1 EKAMA
6 KNMSVARI
14 ARYTSANIGKAERHN
29 ERKNDTYENL
39 NVDPERIRMNVHF
52 KDPGKSSFMEIL
64 AEKEERGEVS
74 RKNLRQDATLFN
86 EMIIDV
92 NTIYFEEHGGYEFAK
107 QFYEEAF
114 HFAEKKYGSENIVS
128 AVMHADEINQAATE
142 EFGHPVYHYHLHVI
156 AIPIV
161 KKEVRWTKRCKDP
174 ELVGTVKEVINQISH
189 SKKWESKTPELDE
202 LGNPILRANG
212 KPKFIK
218 SYSILQDEL
227 FEHMQEAGFR
237 DFERGERGS
246 TAEHLSSLQY
256 QYQKD
261 LERKAE
267 LEKMIEIETL
277 KYEPAR
283 NAFQMYQQLDS
294 IGKKKSITGKIIVD
308 ETDFKKLKALAKEG
322 LSSRSVIA
330 QLKEDVNYYK
340 RRFAEKAAS
349 VEKLQDKLKE
359 MNELCRPYLD
369 AMKRFPEKMKT
380 FLDDLLKIPEKEKQL
395 THETPKVKTKKKKRD
410 EWSR

>member
-1 EKAMA
+1 MA

-14 ARYTSANIGKAERHN
+14 VRYTSANIGKAERHN
-29 ERKNDTYENL
+29 ERKNDSYENL
-39 NVDPERIRMNVHF
+39 NVDPERIGMNIHF
-52 KDPGKSSFMEIL
+52 KDPEGSSYMEIL
-64 AEKEERGEVS
+64 SEKEKLGEVS
-74 RKNLRQDATLFN
+74 RKNLRQDATLFD

-92 NTIYFEEHGGYEFAK
+92 NTMYFEERGGYEYAK

-114 HFAEKKYGSENIVS
+114 HFAEKKFGSENIVS

-142 EFGHPVYHYHLHVI
+142 ECGHPVYHYHLHVI
-156 AIPIV
+156 AIPVV

-174 ELVGTVKEVINQISH
+174 QLVGTVKEVINQISH
-189 SKKWESKTPELDE
+189 SKKWESKTPELDA
-202 LGNPILRANG
+202 LGNPVLRANG

-246 TAEHLSSLQY
+246 TAQHLSSLQY

-277 KYEPAR
+277 KYEPAH

-308 ETDFKKLKALAKEG
+308 EADFKKLKALAKEG

-349 VEKLQDKLKE
+349 VEKLQDRLKE
-359 MNELCRPYLD
+359 MTELCQPYLD
-369 AMKRFPEKMKT
+369 AMKRFPEKIKT
-380 FLDDLLKIPEKEKQL
+380 FLDNLLKAPEKEKQL
-395 THETPKVKTKKKKRD
+395 AHEAPKVKTKKKKRD

>member
-1 EKAMA
+1 MA
-6 KNMSVARI
+6 KNMSVARVV
-14 ARYTSANIGKAERHN
+14 RYTSANIGKAERHN
-29 ERKNDTYENL
+29 ERKNSSYENL
-39 NVDPERIRMNVHF
+39 NVDPERIGRNIHF
-52 KDPGKSSFMEIL
+52 KDPEGSSYMEIL
-64 AEKEERGEVS
+64 SEKEKLGEVS

-92 NTIYFEEHGGYEFAK
+92 NTMYFEEHGGYDFAK

-114 HFAEKKYGSENIVS
+114 HYAEKKYGSENIIS

-142 EFGHPVYHYHLHVI
+142 ECGHPVYHYHLHVI
-156 AIPIV
+156 AIPVV

-174 ELVGTVKEVINQISH
+174 QLAGTVKEVINQISH

-202 LGNPILRANG
+202 LGYPVLRANG

-227 FEHMQEAGFR
+227 FEHMQAAGFR
-237 DFERGERGS
+237 DFDRGERGS
-246 TAEHLSSLQY
+246 TAQHLSSLQY

-261 LERKAE
+261 LKRKTE

-277 KYEPAR
+277 KYEPAH

-308 ETDFKKLKALAKEG
+308 ENDFKKLKSLAKEG

-340 RRFAEKAAS
+340 RRFAEKAAT
-349 VEKLQDKLKE
+349 VEKLQDRLKE
-359 MNELCRPYLD
+359 MTELCRPYLD

-380 FLDDLLKIPEKEKQL
+380 FLDDLLKAPEKEKQL

-410 EWSR
+410 DWSR

>member
-1 EKAMA
+1 M
-6 KNMSVARI
+6 
-14 ARYTSANIGKAERHN
+14 NI
-29 ERKNDTYENL
+29 
-39 NVDPERIRMNVHF
+39 HF
-52 KDPGKSSFMEIL
+52 KDPKGSSYMEIL
-64 AEKEERGEVS
+64 SEKEKQGGVS
-74 RKNLRQDATLFN
+74 QKNLRQDATLFN

-92 NTIYFEEHGGYEFAK
+92 NTMYFEEHGGYDFAK

-142 EFGHPVYHYHLHVI
+142 ECGHAVYHYHLHVI
-156 AIPIV
+156 AIPVV

-174 ELVGTVKEVINQISH
+174 QLAGTVKEVINQISH

-202 LGNPILRANG
+202 LGNPVLRANG

-227 FEHMQEAGFR
+227 FEHMQAAGFR
-237 DFERGERGS
+237 DFDRGERGS
-246 TAEHLSSLQY
+246 TAQHLSSLQY

-261 LERKAE
+261 LKRKTE

-277 KYEPAR
+277 KYEPAH

-308 ETDFKKLKALAKEG
+308 ENDFKKLNSLAKEG

-340 RRFAEKAAS
+340 RRFAEKAAT
-349 VEKLQDKLKE
+349 VEKLQDRLKE
-359 MNELCRPYLD
+359 MTELCRPYLD

-380 FLDDLLKIPEKEKQL
+380 FLDDLLKAPEKEKQL

-410 EWSR
+410 DWSR